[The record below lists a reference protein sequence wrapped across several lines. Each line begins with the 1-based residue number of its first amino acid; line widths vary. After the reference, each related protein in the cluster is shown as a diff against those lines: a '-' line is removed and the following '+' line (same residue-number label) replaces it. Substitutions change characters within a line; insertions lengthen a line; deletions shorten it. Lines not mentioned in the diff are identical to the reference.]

1 MNSSNSRKQM
11 STPIKNA
18 PPSLTHQYSNLRSDS
33 KSKLPTLVPQGSTSN
48 SPFGQPVEILPSNL
62 FYLFLLMIDKL
73 YWVSDVKPPQNYASS
88 FFFCIDNVRD
98 RIIAQNTHHIGPVI
112 HAIQLRL
119 RSSQSC
125 NGTSIHKGAC

>member
-62 FYLFLLMIDKL
+62 FYLFLLICDRQAVLGFRCK
-73 YWVSDVKPPQNYASS
+73 ASS
-88 FFFCIDNVRD
+88 KLCF
-98 RIIAQNTHHIGPVI
+98 IILLLH
-112 HAIQLRL
+112 R
-119 RSSQSC
+119 
-125 NGTSIHKGAC
+125 